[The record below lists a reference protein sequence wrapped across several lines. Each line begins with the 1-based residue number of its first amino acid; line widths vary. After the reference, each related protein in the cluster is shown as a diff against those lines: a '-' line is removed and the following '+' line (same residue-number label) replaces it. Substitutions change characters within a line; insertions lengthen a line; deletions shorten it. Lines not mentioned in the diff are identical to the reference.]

1 MINLVQLSIYRRD
14 KMPSCD
20 NTSVRVRVDKS
31 TSPLPHKHS
40 DPVQEL
46 KALFTEPP
54 AKASA
59 ITNGSKQ
66 DDNCH
71 VQAADCLQINLSKDD
86 DIPERGSWGSKI
98 EFILSVVGLAIGL
111 GNLWR
116 FPYLCYKNGGGA
128 FMVPYFIA
136 LSLAG
141 IPMFLM
147 ELSLGQMMTIGG
159 LGVFQIA
166 PIFKGI
172 GYATCVLSCW
182 TNIYY
187 IIILAWALFYF
198 LVSLNSDVPWRT
210 CNNYWN
216 SEYCI
221 TPEERLRAS
230 CWSDIHGN
238 ITMCQTSIGNYSTV
252 VLKDPVKEYWERRT
266 LQISSGIEEIGGIRW
281 ELAGTLAIVWIMCY
295 FCIWKGVKW
304 TGKVVYFTALF
315 PYALLFCLLIRGLT
329 LPGAMEG
336 LKYYA
341 TPNLSKLGD
350 PEVWI
355 DAVTQIF
362 FSYALGLGAL
372 VALGSYNKFKNN
384 VYKDALI
391 VCCVNS
397 GTSMLS
403 GVVIFSVVGF
413 MAHEQ
418 QKPVADVAASGPGL
432 AFLVYPSAVLQL
444 PGAPVWSCLFFLM
457 LILIG
462 LDSQFCTVEGFI
474 TAAVDEWPRLLRKR
488 KEIFVAIVCFLSY
501 LIGLSCVTE
510 GGMFVFQL
518 LDSYAVSG
526 FCLLFL
532 MFFECIAVSWA
543 FGVNRFYDG
552 IKDMIGY
559 YPCFWWKICWTVT
572 TPAICVGVFIFNVI
586 KFVPPKYLDY
596 DYPWWS
602 HVLGWLAGL
611 SSMMC
616 IPVYMV
622 YIWFATPGSV
632 SERWRKLVR
641 IDDDVATLRV
651 KLNPIKAAAIKEEFN
666 L

>member
-1 MINLVQLSIYRRD
+1 MPSSTSTSRCVQL
-14 KMPSCD
+14 
-20 NTSVRVRVDKS
+20 DKS
-31 TSPLPHKHS
+31 KTPKLQ

-46 KALFTEPP
+46 KTLFCESNKKLSNNDYHCEAALCLQTDTM
-54 AKASA
+54 KNN
-59 ITNGSKQ
+59 IDDDYNDDDD
-66 DDNCH
+66 DDNE
-71 VQAADCLQINLSKDD
+71 S
-86 DIPERGSWGSKI
+86 IPERGTWGSKI

-128 FMVPYFIA
+128 FLVPYFIA
-136 LSLAG
+136 LGLAG

-147 ELSLGQMMTIGG
+147 ELSLGQMMTVGG

-172 GYATCVLSCW
+172 GYASCVLSCW

-198 LVSLNSDVPWRT
+198 LVSLQSDVPWRT
-210 CNNYWN
+210 CDNSWN
-216 SEYCI
+216 TRYCI
-221 TPEERLRAS
+221 SPIDRLS
-230 CWSDIHGN
+230 MTCWTRDN
-238 ITMCQTSIGNYSTV
+238 VTMCQTSMGDLSAAI
-252 VLKDPVKEYWERRT
+252 LKDPVKEFWERRT
-266 LQISSGIEEIGGIRW
+266 LQISGGIEEVGGIRW

-315 PYALLFCLLIRGLT
+315 PYVLLICLLVRGLT
-329 LPGAMEG
+329 LPGAMDG
-336 LKYYA
+336 LKYLY
-341 TPNLSKLGD
+341 TPNLSKLGE

-384 VYKDALI
+384 VYKDALC
-391 VCCVNS
+391 VCVVNS

-418 QKPVADVAASGPGL
+418 QKPVAEVAASGPGL

-444 PGAPVWSCLFFLM
+444 PGAPIWSCLFFFM

-488 KEIFVAIVCFLSY
+488 KEIFIAIVCFLSY
-501 LIGLSCVTE
+501 IIGLSCVTE

-518 LDSYAVSG
+518 LDAYAVSG

-552 IKDMIGY
+552 IADMIGY

-572 TPAICVGVFIFNVI
+572 TPAICIGVFVFNIV
-586 KFVPPKYLDY
+586 KFSPVKYLSY
-596 DYPWWS
+596 EYPWWS
-602 HVLGWLAGL
+602 HMLGWMAGI

-616 IPVYMV
+616 IPIYGI
-622 YIWFATPGSV
+622 YIWTVTPGTT
-632 SERWRKLVR
+632 SEKWRKLVR
-641 IDDDVATLRV
+641 IDDDISTLRQ
-651 KLNPIKAAAIKEEFN
+651 KLNPTKAAIIKEEYN